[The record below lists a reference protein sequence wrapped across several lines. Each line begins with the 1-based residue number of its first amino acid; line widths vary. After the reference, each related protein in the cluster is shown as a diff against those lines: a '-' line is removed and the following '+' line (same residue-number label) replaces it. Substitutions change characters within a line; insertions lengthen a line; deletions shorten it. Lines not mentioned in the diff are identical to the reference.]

1 MIREK
6 FGLTE
11 QEGKLMAKVARRSHQ
26 IDSIYTWEKFQAM
39 AYMWVMIPVINE
51 MYDKKEDRIEG
62 YKRHYELFNT
72 NPTVGGFITGLST
85 AMEMQGA
92 NDKDFDKASIGAV
105 KTSLMGPFAGIGDS
119 IFQSTWRVITMGIG
133 LSMAKDGNIMGPIIF
148 LVLYNLLAEPCR
160 VLLPYIGFKMG
171 SKFMTQAEESGIMS
185 FVTKAASIVGLMTVG
200 AMTATMVSLNI
211 GFVFTMNGTEQPIQE
226 MLDSIFP
233 CMLPLLLTLGCFK
246 LLNKNVKPTILIVAI
261 MVIGV
266 AGKYIG
272 IF

>member
-1 MIREK
+1 MIKEK

-11 QEGKLMAKVARRSHQ
+11 KEGKMMAKVARRSHQ
-26 IDSIYTWEKFQAM
+26 VGSVYTWEKFQAM
-39 AYMWVMIPVINE
+39 GYLWVMIPVINALYE
-51 MYDKKEDRIEG
+51 NKEDRIEG

-72 NPTVGGFITGLST
+72 NPVVGGFVTGLTT
-85 AMEMQGA
+85 AMELQCA
-92 NDKDFDKASIGAV
+92 QEPNFDKASIGAV

-133 LSMAKDGNIMGPIIF
+133 LSMAKDGNILGPIVF
-148 LVLYNLLAEPCR
+148 LVLFNLLAEPVR
-160 VLLPYIGFKMG
+160 ILFPYIGYKMG
-171 SKFMTQAEESGIMS
+171 TKFMTQAEESGIMS

-211 GFVFTMNGTEQPIQE
+211 GYVFTMNGAEQSIQE

-246 LLNKNVKPTILIVAI
+246 LLNKNVKPTLLIVVI
-261 MVIGV
+261 MVLGI